1 MSDEEMEEYGG
12 GGAEEEV
19 DDIDEVRVRI
29 QPLARQ
35 AAAADEARELAV
47 LKRVCTWCAGSGCRH
62 WDG

>member
-29 QPLARQ
+29 RRWLGKLPPPMKLASSP
-35 AAAADEARELAV
+35 
-47 LKRVCTWCAGSGCRH
+47 C
-62 WDG
+62 